1 MNNTQDKLPF
11 IRRINV
17 VGGLQQVFW
26 IKQLIFCD
34 NSILII
40 MVFI

>member
-1 MNNTQDKLPF
+1 MDNTQDKLPF
-11 IRRINV
+11 IRWINV

-26 IKQLIFCD
+26 IGQLIFCD

-40 MVFI
+40 TIFI